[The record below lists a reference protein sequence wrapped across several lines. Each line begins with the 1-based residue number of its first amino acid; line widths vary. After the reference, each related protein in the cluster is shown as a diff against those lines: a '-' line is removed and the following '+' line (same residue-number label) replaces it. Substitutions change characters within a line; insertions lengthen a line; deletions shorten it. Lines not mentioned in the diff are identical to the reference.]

1 VEATLDSA
9 VQQRLDNFSLSAQIG
24 LATLLLDV
32 ERPAEAMQALEGLE
46 EKHTLSSDT
55 SAALWTLRIRA
66 LEAQDRIE
74 EATRLFESIAQRSPD
89 APGLPGAA
97 GVLARALDRSATEL
111 FESDPQ
117 SEAAEDLWRKAAFYY
132 WLSVKRAL
140 EGSAALNPEDVSEV
154 AQRLYVIAL
163 FFNDVPE
170 GQQTFVDWQGPIL
183 DPELWEDAAR
193 IYERLD
199 KQAPSYRVSI
209 ERARTLAILGR
220 ISEAEGIYA
229 RLFDQNSIVAP
240 GGQGFDRKVIE
251 ARPELVSAYLEWGV
265 AAHLVGR
272 EQNDS
277 ARLDRAGEIYGR
289 IIESSTPSVRTWWQA
304 KYFQIK
310 LLSDRGDYEM
320 ADTAIRSVKR
330 TTDVRFDKGEFGFEQ
345 KLAALESELA
355 KKVFDK
361 KPK

>member
-1 VEATLDSA
+1 
-9 VQQRLDNFSLSAQIG
+9 
-24 LATLLLDV
+24 
-32 ERPAEAMQALEGLE
+32 
-46 EKHTLSSDT
+46 
-55 SAALWTLRIRA
+55 
-66 LEAQDRIE
+66 
-74 EATRLFESIAQRSPD
+74 LFE
-89 APGLPGAA
+89 G
-97 GVLARALDRSATEL
+97 
-111 FESDPQ
+111 DPQ
-117 SEAAEDLWRKAAFYY
+117 SQEAEELWRKAAFYY
-132 WLSVKRAL
+132 WLSVKGAL
-140 EGSAALNPEDVSEV
+140 EGAAALNAEDVSEV

-199 KQAPSYRVSI
+199 KQAPSYRISI

-220 ISEAEGIYA
+220 IAEAEGIYA

-240 GGQGFDRKVIE
+240 GGRGFDLEVIE

-265 AAHLVGR
+265 AAHLVGL
-272 EQNDS
+272 EQNDR

-289 IIESSTPSVRTWWQA
+289 IAESSTPSVRTWWQA

-310 LLSDRGDYEM
+310 LLSDTGDYEM
-320 ADTAIRSVKR
+320 AATAIRNVKR
-330 TTDVRFDKGEFGFEQ
+330 STDVRFDKGEFGFEQ

-361 KPK
+361 KPVKNPK